1 MRKFECRRAAPFA
14 ALMAT
19 CALLGMSPAQAARDN
34 PAALPGTS
42 ASQATSTSV
51 GKTTL
56 YRSTMPDG
64 GIVLGDRPEPGARAT
79 EVIGSVPPA
88 DSTSAARAQQ
98 EREYWRQRSE
108 AFARR
113 QLLRELDEER
123 ERQRSVSHPPDLQRG
138 AFMLGAPVFYRP
150 HLRLDHA
157 GQAVSP
163 VYGTSPGA
171 AGRNLAISEATLGVG
186 AGFGAGVGFGG
197 VSTGFGPG
205 AAGGF
210 GSSFIGS
217 GFARS
222 TR

>member
-1 MRKFECRRAAPFA
+1 MHNFECRRAAPLA
-14 ALMAT
+14 ALVAA
-19 CALLGMSPAQAARDN
+19 CALLGMSAAQAVRGN
-34 PAALPGTS
+34 PAVSPGTA
-42 ASQATSTSV
+42 ASQATSPSV

-64 GIVLGDRPEPGARAT
+64 RIVLGDHPEPGARAA

-113 QLLRELDEER
+113 QLLREREEER
-123 ERQRSVSHPPDLQRG
+123 ERERSASHASDLHRG
-138 AFMLGAPVFYRP
+138 AFMVGAPVFYRP
-150 HLRLDHA
+150 RVRLDYT
-157 GQAVSP
+157 GQDASP

-171 AGRNLAISEATLGVG
+171 AGRNLAVSGATFG
-186 AGFGAGVGFGG
+186 AAGGFGTGVGFGG
-197 VSTGFGPG
+197 VGTGFGQG
-205 AAGGF
+205 AAG